1 MGLMPEWA
9 RRMTGTHQPDPVY
22 RLLFA
27 PSDRLKA
34 TLVRWAYPELPC
46 KRMALERAAARPT
59 VAHAAA

>member
-9 RRMTGTHQPDPVY
+9 RRMTGTQVPDLLH
-22 RLLFA
+22 RLWFA

-46 KRMALERAAARPT
+46 KAMALARASGRAAST
-59 VAHAAA
+59 AAA